1 MAGTAARVE
10 LNATFFAQVHAVSG
24 RLVYAVR
31 NRIQVF
37 VISVTACPMS
47 HFIIKIIGFDMVI
60 HPGIHQIGN

>member
-47 HFIIKIIGFDMVI
+47 HFIIKIR
-60 HPGIHQIGN
+60 

>member
-31 NRIQVF
+31 NRFQVLP
-37 VISVTACPMS
+37 SLLDLSNRLSNESS
-47 HFIIKIIGFDMVI
+47 H
-60 HPGIHQIGN
+60 H